1 MQRQALDTA
10 VTQEASQALLQRNA
24 QLEREAKVLRAHRDP
39 LLGPANTQVA
49 EITLALR
56 RANDRLSSTES
67 VLLDRTTDVANLS
80 AKVAQAEAQALA
92 ARQAAAHAREREEQ
106 ALARERETSNDLRII
121 VEERNTYD
129 RVVQE
134 VRIYIL

>member
-1 MQRQALDTA
+1 MQRQALEAA
-10 VTQEASQALLQRNA
+10 VAQEASQTLLQRNA
-24 QLEREAKVLRAHRDP
+24 QLEREAEVLRAHRDP

-67 VLLDRTTDVANLS
+67 VLLDRTTDVVNLS
-80 AKVAQAEAQALA
+80 AKVAQAEAQVLA
-92 ARQAAAHAREREEQ
+92 ARQAAAHAGAREER
-106 ALARERETSNDLRII
+106 ALARERETSNALRII
-121 VEERNTYD
+121 IEERNKYD
-129 RVVQE
+129 RVVRE